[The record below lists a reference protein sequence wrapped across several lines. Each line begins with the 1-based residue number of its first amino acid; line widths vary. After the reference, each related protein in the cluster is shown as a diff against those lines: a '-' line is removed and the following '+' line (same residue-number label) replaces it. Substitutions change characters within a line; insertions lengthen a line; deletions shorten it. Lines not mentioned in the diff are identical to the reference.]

1 LVCLTHFVVPG
12 SRVKMAVGN
21 RHVFA
26 DIGADPVR
34 DISLIHRVNVN
45 LVLSWAWEV
54 DVAVLDYGF

>member
-1 LVCLTHFVVPG
+1 MAHFVVPG

-34 DISLIHRVNVN
+34 DISLIHWVNVD
-45 LVLSWAWEV
+45 LVLSGAWKI

>member
-1 LVCLTHFVVPG
+1 MAHFVVPG
-12 SRVKMAVGN
+12 SRVKMAVRN

-34 DISLIHRVNVN
+34 DISLIHWVNVD
-45 LVLSWAWEV
+45 LVLSGAWEV

>member
-1 LVCLTHFVVPG
+1 
-12 SRVKMAVGN
+12 MAVGN